1 MIVAN
6 TAAAKKYYRA
16 SQRRRLQNKPVR
28 TRARTAV
35 RDALTAIQDADWAVA
50 DGAVTV
56 AVAALDR
63 ASQKGVIH
71 ANNAARRK
79 SRLLRHYHKART
91 PERSFLPTVRPPEP
105 VPARG

>member
-1 MIVAN
+1 MAN
-6 TAAAKKYYRA
+6 TAAAKRYFRA

-35 RDALTAIQDADWAVA
+35 RDALIAIQDGDWAAA
-50 DGAVTV
+50 DGAVAV

-79 SRLLRHYHKART
+79 SRLLRHYHKARS
-91 PERSFLPTVRPPEP
+91 PEQPRRPTVRPPEP
-105 VPARG
+105 VPVGR